1 MKKFLFLSL
10 GVIFS
15 LLLSGCSNDEENLS
29 DPSLWGTWEIQT
41 FAGAWSTPTQ
51 LDPSE
56 AIITFSPNHMLKV
69 KSISA
74 KPLDSYFLPTGTYP
88 YQITSESTITIGGI
102 IFNYYIIDG
111 ILQLDHIEESCPA
124 YYYTFSRYMK

>member
-1 MKKFLFLSL
+1 MKKILLLSL

-15 LLLSGCSNDEENLS
+15 LLLAGCSNDEETQSELV
-29 DPSLWGTWEIQT
+29 GTWEIQT
-41 FAGAWSTPTQ
+41 FAGAWSEPIQ

-88 YQITSESTITIGGI
+88 YQITSKSTITIGGI

-111 ILQLDHIEESCPA
+111 ILRLNHIEESCPA